1 MNPILS
7 EHLAEGVKLDVFKLS
22 PHIGTEVRGLD
33 LSRPLDA
40 TTINALHT
48 IWLDR
53 ALLIFR
59 RQKLDQEA
67 LVRFTRYFGQAG
79 ERTASTN
86 TSYAKK
92 HIVPEIMLISNVREN
107 GEPIGALPDGELHF
121 HHDMIQ
127 TNVPHKASLLYALE
141 VPSYGGDTCFASGY
155 AAYDTLDPNVKAK
168 LEGKRVCNTY
178 QYGTTK
184 RGDLTGALN
193 YVDHSLHP
201 TFRTHE
207 ETGRKAIYVNRLMS
221 VKVNGMDENESEKL
235 LNAVFDHAEKD
246 EFVYCHKWSVGDL
259 LMWDNR
265 SSMHARTDFPSDQ
278 RRVMWRTQ
286 ILGTHKPF

>member
-33 LSRPLDA
+33 LSRPLDV

-107 GEPIGALPDGELHF
+107 GEPIGALPDG
-121 HHDMIQ
+121 
-127 TNVPHKASLLYALE
+127 
-141 VPSYGGDTCFASGY
+141 DTCFASGY

-201 TFRTHE
+201 AFRTHE

-221 VKVNGMDENESEKL
+221 VKVDGMDENKSEKL

>member
-1 MNPILS
+1 MHLLLGATWRYSVLGLRILSRSSRSRIFIPGGADELGRTEPQGNDPAKREQEHMNPILS

-33 LSRPLDA
+33 LSRPLDV

-201 TFRTHE
+201 AFRTHE
-207 ETGRKAIYVNRLMS
+207 ET
-221 VKVNGMDENESEKL
+221 
-235 LNAVFDHAEKD
+235 
-246 EFVYCHKWSVGDL
+246 
-259 LMWDNR
+259 R
-265 SSMHARTDFPSDQ
+265 SKGH
-278 RRVMWRTQ
+278 
-286 ILGTHKPF
+286 LC